1 MKMQHISIAL
11 TAINLVLMTVL
22 LAEIGPVKAQQ
33 QHDSPAVLR
42 GTGLEIVDNL
52 GKVRA
57 SISILPPVEMNG
69 VKYTQSVLLRLVDS
83 KGKPLVKMGASE
95 DGSGLNLLDGSDD
108 GIVIN
113 ARKAGSSV
121 KITNQGKER
130 FIAP

>member
-11 TAINLVLMTVL
+11 TAINLVLMTFL
-22 LAEIGPVKAQQ
+22 WAQMRPVKAQQ
-33 QHDSPAVLR
+33 LQNSSSVLR

-57 SISILPPVEMNG
+57 SITVLPPVEMNG
-69 VKYTQSVLLRLVDS
+69 VKYTQSVILRLVDS
-83 KGKPLVKMGASE
+83 KGKPLVKMGAAE

-121 KITNQGKER
+121 KITNQGKEK

>member
-1 MKMQHISIAL
+1 MKMQHFSIAL
-11 TAINLVLMTVL
+11 TAINLVLMTFL
-22 LAEIGPVKAQQ
+22 WAQMGPAKAQQ
-33 QHDSPAVLR
+33 QHDRPALLR

-57 SISILPPVEMNG
+57 SISVLPPVEMNG
-69 VKYTQSVLLRLVDS
+69 VKYTQSVILRLVDS
-83 KGKPLVKMGASE
+83 KGKPLVKMGAAE